1 MSKPCI
7 CKPSEIMLF
16 ACSGGGSNVGQ
27 ISNSAALEITKE
39 GKAKMYC
46 LAGLGGH
53 VPGII
58 EAAKQ
63 AKKIIVIDGCPVLCA
78 KKMVEHVGLK
88 VDELIVVTDE
98 DIEKTPGMFDIK
110 ADEISKIKELIEEK
124 INRTAEDD
132 MEGSGE

>member
-1 MSKPCI
+1 MSKACI

-27 ISNSAALEITKE
+27 IANNAALEITKE

-53 VPGII
+53 IPGII
-58 EAAKQ
+58 EAARQ

-78 KKMVEHVGLK
+78 KKMVEHVGLN
-88 VDELIVVTDE
+88 VDELIVITDE
-98 DIEKTPGMFDIK
+98 DIDKTPGEFDIK
-110 ADEISKIKELIEEK
+110 DEEIQKIKSLIEIK
-124 INRTAEDD
+124 INRASE
-132 MEGSGE
+132 EIPVKG

>member
-1 MSKPCI
+1 MSKACI

-27 ISNSAALEITKE
+27 IANNAALEITKE

-88 VDELIVVTDE
+88 VDELIVITDE
-98 DIEKTPGMFDIK
+98 NIEKTPGVFDIK
-110 ADEISKIKELIEEK
+110 NEDIEKIKNLIEIK
-124 INRTAEDD
+124 INRAVE
-132 MEGSGE
+132 EAPEKG

>member
-1 MSKPCI
+1 MSKACI

-27 ISNSAALEITKE
+27 IANSAALEATIE

-58 EAAKQ
+58 EAARQ
-63 AKKIIVIDGCPVLCA
+63 AKKVIVIDGCPVLCA
-78 KKMVEHVGLK
+78 KKTVEHAGLV

-98 DIEKTPGMFDIK
+98 DIEKTPGEFKITLE
-110 ADEISKIKELIEEK
+110 EIDKIKSLIDVK
-124 INRTAEDD
+124 INRAAE
-132 MEGSGE
+132 

>member
-1 MSKPCI
+1 MSEI
-7 CKPSEIMLF
+7 CACRPSEIMLF

-27 ISNSAALEITKE
+27 IANNAALEMAKE

-58 EAAKQ
+58 ESAKQ
-63 AKKIIVIDGCPVLCA
+63 AKKIIVIDGCPILCA
-78 KKMVEHVGLK
+78 KKIVEHAGLK

-98 DIEKTPGMFDIK
+98 NVDKTPGVFDIK
-110 ADEISKIKELIEEK
+110 DEEIVRIKNLIESKINGVVENIAAK
-124 INRTAEDD
+124 
-132 MEGSGE
+132 G

>member
-1 MSKPCI
+1 
-7 CKPSEIMLF
+7 MLF

-27 ISNSAALEITKE
+27 IANNAALEMTKE

-63 AKKIIVIDGCPVLCA
+63 AKKIIVIDGCPILCA
-78 KKMVEHVGLK
+78 KKIVEHAGLK

-98 DIEKTPGMFDIK
+98 NIEKTPGVFDIK
-110 ADEISKIKELIEEK
+110 EEEIVKIKSLIESK
-124 INRTAEDD
+124 INRDSENTQAK
-132 MEGSGE
+132 G

>member
-1 MSKPCI
+1 MSKVCI

-27 ISNSAALEITKE
+27 IANSAALEATME

-63 AKKIIVIDGCPVLCA
+63 AKKVIVIDGCPILCA
-78 KKMVEHVGLK
+78 KKTVEHAGIA

-98 DIEKTPGMFDIK
+98 DIEKTPGEFHISRE
-110 ADEISKIKELIEEK
+110 EIDKIKSLIDIK
-124 INRTAEDD
+124 INRAAESFE
-132 MEGSGE
+132 EGR

>member
-1 MSKPCI
+1 MSKACI

-27 ISNSAALEITKE
+27 IANSAALEMTKA

-53 VPGII
+53 IPGII
-58 EAAKQ
+58 EAAGQ

-78 KKMVEHVGLK
+78 KKTVEHVGLH

-98 DIEKTPGMFDIK
+98 DIEKTPGVFENMEAETD
-110 ADEISKIKELIEEK
+110 KIKKLIEAR
-124 INRTAEDD
+124 INRIAE
-132 MEGSGE
+132 ELPEKG

>member
-1 MSKPCI
+1 MSKACI

-27 ISNSAALEITKE
+27 IANNAALEITKE

-88 VDELIVVTDE
+88 ADELIVITDE
-98 DIEKTPGMFDIK
+98 DIEKTPGAFDIK
-110 ADEISKIKELIEEK
+110 DEQIEKIKKLIEKK
-124 INRTAEDD
+124 INRTTE
-132 MEGSGE
+132 EIPEKG

>member
-1 MSKPCI
+1 MSTACI

-27 ISNSAALEITKE
+27 IANSAALEVTKE

-58 EAAKQ
+58 EASRQ
-63 AKKIIVIDGCPVLCA
+63 AKKIIVIDGCPILCA
-78 KKMVEHVGLK
+78 KKIVEHTGLK
-88 VDELIVVTDE
+88 IDELIVVTDE
-98 DIEKTPGMFDIK
+98 GIEKTPGEFNINQY
-110 ADEISKIKELIEEK
+110 EIEKIKSLIETK
-124 INRTAEDD
+124 INRAQDQTA
-132 MEGSGE
+132 